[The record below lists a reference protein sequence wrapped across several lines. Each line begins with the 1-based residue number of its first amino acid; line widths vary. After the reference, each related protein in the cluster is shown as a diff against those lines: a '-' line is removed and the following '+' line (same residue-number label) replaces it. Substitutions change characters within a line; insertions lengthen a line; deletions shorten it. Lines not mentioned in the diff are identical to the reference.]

1 MKIAWHR
8 RLSVKQLKVTVLAAL
23 LLGLISSL
31 FQVVLDIRAEL
42 RNRDAT
48 VAQVMDMLYEPAAQA
63 AYALDEQLAARVVRG
78 LLLYRPI
85 QQAEIYDNYGRRMA
99 FEERPIEQAET
110 GWVPDWLRQAA
121 KDMGNGKGDIR
132 MRPLHATRGNELVG
146 EIRVAVDDDLLA
158 HSIWERIWVVFGT
171 GLVRNFAFALL
182 MMVLFY
188 FTLTRPLVALVQQLG
203 QVDPG
208 KPGGR
213 NMQPPPGHADD
224 EFGLMVERANG
235 ILAASAG
242 HLAQRDRERVLL
254 RTVLDNLPARITLK
268 DRSLRYLLLNR
279 AAAKFFGLPE
289 GEERGQ
295 SMQQAELPG
304 IAEDEREAFRAESL
318 RHDRE
323 VLQSRKPILGY
334 EMRFRDPRGEE
345 CASLLGKVPMFDD
358 EGRLY
363 GLLTIATDITTRR
376 RAEQALDAANAQLRV
391 QAGDLERLA
400 DSLRREREHAIAANR
415 AKSEFLANMSHELRT
430 PLNAVIGFAELIV
443 QRMWGNSSE
452 KYFDYAQDIA
462 LSARHLLNVINDILD
477 MSKIEAGRYEL
488 SLEETDPVE
497 LVEDCITI
505 VKGRARE
512 AGLHLNCDVV
522 PDSLPHLLVDRRAV
536 KQVLLNLLSNAI
548 KFTPAGGHV
557 DITARQEAG
566 GEVVLSVRDTGIG
579 IPPEHVE
586 KIFEPF
592 WQGDSSIRRSSEG
605 TGLGLAISRKFM
617 RQHGGDV
624 EIRSEPGRGTVA
636 IARFS
641 AESRVVP
648 AA

>member
-1 MKIAWHR
+1 MNIAWHR

-23 LLGLISSL
+23 LLGMISSV
-31 FQVVLDIRAEL
+31 FQVGLDIRTEL

-48 VAQVMDMLYEPAAQA
+48 VAQVMDMLYEPATQA

-85 QQAEIYDNYGRRMA
+85 LRAEIFDNYGRRMA
-99 FEERPIEQAET
+99 FEERPVEEMQT
-110 GWVPDWLRQAA
+110 GWVPDWLRNMA
-121 KDMGNGKGDIR
+121 KGMGASRGNILV
-132 MRPLHATRGNELVG
+132 RPLHATRGNELVG
-146 EIRVAVDDDLLA
+146 EIRVAVDSELLA
-158 HSIWERIWVVFGT
+158 YSIWERIWVVFGT

-188 FTLTRPLVALVQQLG
+188 FTLTQPLVALVRQFG
-203 QVDPG
+203 DVDPG
-208 KPGGR
+208 KPGGHSVK
-213 NMQPPPGHADD
+213 PPRGHADD
-224 EFGLMVERANG
+224 EFGLLAERANG

-242 HLAQRDRERVLL
+242 HLAQRDRERALL
-254 RTVLDNLPARITLK
+254 RAVLDNLPARVSLK
-268 DRSLRYLLLNR
+268 DRSLRYMLLNR
-279 AAAKFFGLPE
+279 DAARFFGLPDA
-289 GEERGQ
+289 ERQAQ
-295 SMQQAELPG
+295 SMEQATLPA
-304 IAEDEREAFRAESL
+304 IAEEEREAFRAASL
-318 RHDRE
+318 QRDRE

-334 EMRFRDPRGEE
+334 EVRYRNPEGED
-345 CASLLGKVPMFDD
+345 CASLLGKVPLFDD

-430 PLNAVIGFAELIV
+430 PLNAVIGFAELIS
-443 QRMWGNSSE
+443 QRMWGESSE
-452 KYFDYAQDIA
+452 KYFDYAQDIV

-497 LVEDCITI
+497 LVEDCVTI

-512 AGLHLNCDVV
+512 AGLHLKCDIV
-522 PDSLPHLLVDRRAV
+522 PGSLPPLTVDRRAV

-548 KFTPAGGHV
+548 KFTPSGGHV
-557 DITARQEAG
+557 DITATAEADG
-566 GEVVLSVRDTGIG
+566 GVAVAVRDTGIG

-617 RQHGGDV
+617 QQHGGDV
-624 EIRSEPGRGTVA
+624 EIHSVPGQGTVA

-641 AESRVVP
+641 AESQ
-648 AA
+648 AN